1 MDTRDILR
9 MAQTSLTTNKAR
21 SFLTMLGVI
30 IGVGAVIAMLAVGSG
45 ARTVVETQIASLG
58 TNVITIFPSS
68 TARGMVM
75 LGAGTSIRLKEDDAK
90 AIVQECPSV
99 LYATPVGRFSGQAVS
114 SEGNWSTSVQ
124 AVYPDYFFIREW
136 TLQSGDYFTDADVRN
151 AAKVCVLGKTVADV
165 LFGEGADPVG
175 QTIRF
180 RSLPLKVVG
189 LLQAKGPNAMGHDQ
203 DDILVMPFT
212 TLQRRI
218 LGQNWT
224 AYITVSAVSKAA
236 VPTAVDEITQLLRSR
251 HRLKDS
257 QEDDFNVRSQTE
269 IADMA
274 SQTSKT
280 LGRLLAVIASISLA
294 VGGIGIINIMLVTV
308 SERTREIGVR
318 LSVGARRRDVL
329 VQFLLEAVTLSCL
342 GGAIGIGLGVV
353 SSQMISVGAG
363 WPVQISPASIVLAVV
378 FAASV
383 GIGFG
388 FYPAWKAAHLDP
400 IDALRYE

>member
-9 MAQTSLTTNKAR
+9 MAQASLTANKAR

-58 TNVITIFPSS
+58 TNVITIFPGSM
-68 TARGMVM
+68 ARGMVFM
-75 LGAGTSIRLKEDDAK
+75 GAGTSIRLKEDDAK
-90 AIVQECPSV
+90 AIIQECPSV

-114 SEGNWSTSVQ
+114 AEGNWATSVQ

-136 TLQSGDYFTDADVRN
+136 TLRSGDYFTEADVRN

-165 LFGEGADPVG
+165 LFGEDADPVG

-189 LLQAKGPNAMGHDQ
+189 LLQAKGSNAMGHDQ

-224 AYITVSAVSKAA
+224 ANITVSAVSKAA
-236 VPTAVDEITQLLRSR
+236 VPKAVDEITQLLRSR
-251 HRLKDS
+251 HRLKDF
-257 QEDDFNVRSQTE
+257 QEDDFSIRSQTE

-274 SQTSKT
+274 GQTSRT

-294 VGGIGIINIMLVTV
+294 VGGIGIMNIMLVTV

-329 VQFLLEAVTLSCL
+329 IQFLLEAVTLSCL
-342 GGAIGIGLGVV
+342 GGAIGIALGVM
-353 SSQMISVGAG
+353 SSQVISMGAG
-363 WPVQISPASIVLAVV
+363 WPVRISPASVVLAVG
-378 FAASV
+378 FAACV

-400 IDALRYE
+400 IEALRYE